1 MLVLYVVALG
11 LGGTLLAASLI
22 LGGDHEGDVDGGG
35 APELS
40 ADADAGGAD
49 VDHEIDHDVDHAIG
63 AHDTAG
69 AGHAAFDAVSSWLP
83 FASVRFWTFF
93 LAFFGLTGTTLVV
106 GDLSHSPPLIAGLS
120 IGVGYLSGMSIVTTL
135 RRLRAQRA
143 DSNLDREDYIG
154 ATGTVMLP
162 VRKDHT
168 GKIRLELKGRIVEL
182 LADTEEEQESF
193 EIKDRVMIYGIT
205 EDGRAIVTRPEE
217 ADA

>member
-11 LGGTLLAASLI
+11 LGGTLLAASLV
-22 LGGDHEGDVDGGG
+22 LGGDHEGDVDGG

-40 ADADAGGAD
+40 ADADADAGGAD
-49 VDHEIDHDVDHAIG
+49 VDHEVDHAIG
-63 AHDTAG
+63 AHDTDD
-69 AGHAAFDAVSSWLP
+69 AGHAAFDAVTSWLP

-106 GDLSHSPPLIAGLS
+106 GDLSHNQPLIAGLS
-120 IGVGYLSGMSIVTTL
+120 IGVGYLSGMSIVTVL
-135 RRLRAQRA
+135 RRLRSQRA

-154 ATGTVMLP
+154 ATGTVVLR
-162 VRKDHT
+162 VAKGHT

-182 LADTEEEQESF
+182 IADTEEEPVSF
-193 EIKDRVMIYGIT
+193 EIKDRVMVYGIT
-205 EDGRAIVTRPEE
+205 EDGRAIVTRTEE

>member
-11 LGGTLLAASLI
+11 LGGTLLAASLV

-40 ADADAGGAD
+40 ADAGGAD
-49 VDHEIDHDVDHAIG
+49 VDHEVSHEVDHQVDHDAS
-63 AHDTAG
+63 AG
-69 AGHAAFDAVSSWLP
+69 GHAAFDAVTSWLP

-106 GDLSHSPPLIAGLS
+106 GDLSHNQTLIAGLS
-120 IGVGYLSGMSIVTTL
+120 IAVGYLSGMSIVTTL

-182 LADTEEEQESF
+182 IANTEEEQDSF
-193 EIKDRVMIYGIT
+193 EIKDRVMVYGIT

-217 ADA
+217 TDA